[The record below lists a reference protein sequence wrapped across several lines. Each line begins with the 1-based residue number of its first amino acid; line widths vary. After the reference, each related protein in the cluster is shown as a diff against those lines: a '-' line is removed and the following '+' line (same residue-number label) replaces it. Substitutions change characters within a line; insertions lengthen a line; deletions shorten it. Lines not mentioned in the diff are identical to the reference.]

1 MFMKMNN
8 MINNFSVVIPVFN
21 EEEVVLES
29 ANKIYK
35 ICLEMNKPFEI
46 IFSENGSTDNTVKLI
61 ETFIGDKDNCFM
73 INSNIANYGLALKNG
88 FESVKNDIV
97 ISFDIDYF
105 SKKFLE
111 QALQLDE
118 NFVALV
124 ASKRLSGSEDERTL
138 IRKMA
143 TSIFVFILKLLF
155 RTSLSDTHGMKAV
168 RKSFVNNHINL
179 VISTQDLFDTEL
191 LLRIEKTGN
200 EFKEVPAKINEI
212 RPSVSV
218 IYKRIPRT
226 LKSLFKLKIAFYKES
241 LKTKNL

>member
-1 MFMKMNN
+1 MDSNSSF
-8 MINNFSVVIPVFN
+8 NNFSIVIPIYN
-21 EEEVVLES
+21 EEDILTES
-29 ANKIYK
+29 INNILS
-35 ICLEMNKPFEI
+35 ICERTSVDYEI
-46 IFSENGSTDNTVKLI
+46 IISENGSTDNTKNLAKDFEQSNSNVILI
-61 ETFIGDKDNCFM
+61 ESDHP
-73 INSNIANYGLALKNG
+73 NYGEALKRG
-88 FESVKNDIV
+88 FLKCKNEII
-97 ISFDIDYF
+97 ISFDIDYY
-105 SKKFLE
+105 SESFLKE
-111 QALQLDE
+111 CLLLEDKYAGLI
-118 NFVALV
+118 
-124 ASKRLSGSEDERTL
+124 ASKRLSNSEDGRRL
-138 IRKMA
+138 IRKLA
-143 TSIFVFILKLLF
+143 TNFFVYILKILF
-155 RTSLSDTHGMKAV
+155 KTKLSDTHGMKAV